1 MNFETSRA
9 KAIEKLDRFVERN
22 LSDYSKL
29 RNFDFGPDKRSNV
42 SCLSPYITH
51 GVLNEV
57 EIIKKSLA
65 KYSFNK
71 NEKFIQEVLWRT
83 YWKGWLELR
92 PSVWSDYIISLNS
105 IREKYKEDIDYL
117 KAIEGKTNIE
127 CFDEWVKE
135 LKTHNYL
142 HNHTRMWFASIWIFT
157 LDLPWQLGAEFF
169 LKHLYDGDAASNT
182 LGWRWVAGIQTQGK
196 HYLAS
201 EWNIKKFTTNRF
213 QNIKLNENAPP
224 KLADKTYSIIKNDFI
239 NPTINEDK
247 TLIIFENSL
256 SFEISNL
263 KEFKFN
269 KIILVVN
276 SNEFRQVKLSDNVI
290 KFKSELINDQLE
302 RIESLSINCEII
314 SVDKLKE
321 IKSDFYILYPC
332 VGENLDFVMSN
343 LSNYKFIYRELDQFS
358 WQFCNKGFFNFKTYI
373 PKIIAKFT

>member
-1 MNFETSRA
+1 MNFETTRA

-135 LKTHNYL
+135 LKTQNYL

-201 EWNIKKFTTNRF
+201 EWNIKKFTNNRF

-224 KLADKTYSIIKNDFI
+224 KMADKTYSIVNNDFI

-302 RIESLSINCEII
+302 RIESLSINCEIV

>member
-1 MNFETSRA
+1 MNFETTRA

-105 IREKYKEDIDYL
+105 IREKYKEDINYL

-201 EWNIKKFTTNRF
+201 EWNIKKFTNNRF

-224 KLADKTYSIIKNDFI
+224 KMADKTYSIIKNDFI

-321 IKSDFYILYPC
+321 IKSDFYILYPS

-358 WQFCNKGFFNFKTYI
+358 WQFCNKGFFNFKNYI